1 MRFFLGIGNKDLA
14 LVAVEK
20 THKGWMW
27 LALIGIN
34 LVYACTYICMKKAS
48 PYAFLSA
55 PYILWVAAAFGV
67 MGVYAVLWQQVL
79 KVIPLSVAS
88 SNKSM
93 TIVWGIFFGRI
104 FFGEP
109 IKPNMIIGA
118 IIIFVG
124 ILILN
129 GDKHD

>member
-1 MRFFLGIGNKDLA
+1 MSEMNNELTERTKSKSLLPYFFLMHFGFMMYAFYSVLGKIATKAEFLSLRFFLLYA
-14 LVAVEK
+14 AVF
-20 THKGWMW
+20 
-27 LALIGIN
+27 LII
-34 LVYACTYICMKKAS
+34 
-48 PYAFLSA
+48 F
-55 PYILWVAAAFGV
+55 FF
-67 MGVYAVLWQQVL
+67 AVLWQQVL